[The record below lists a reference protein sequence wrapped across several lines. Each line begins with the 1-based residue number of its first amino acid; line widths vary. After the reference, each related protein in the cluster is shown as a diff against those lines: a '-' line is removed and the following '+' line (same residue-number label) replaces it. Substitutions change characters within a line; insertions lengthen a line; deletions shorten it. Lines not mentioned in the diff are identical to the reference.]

1 MRMFKEKVVK
11 YRNTDTNPKVGNAH
25 IFSKW
30 GRRSQWKIAAH
41 TSISCPLRPRIY
53 FLKVSFWR
61 IPRLPVLVLDCFKPE
76 RLEYECCSKG
86 WPLQRIATMSLVAS
100 SGSSSIQYHN
110 HRRDGIPLPSEDHRS
125 ARAGLLGSPLIGGV
139 YAAQNLARIPL
150 R

>member
-1 MRMFKEKVVK
+1 MFKEKVVK

-61 IPRLPVLVLDCFKPE
+61 IPRLPVLVLDCFKPG
-76 RLEYECCSKG
+76 RLEYECCSKS
-86 WPLQRIATMSLVAS
+86 WPLQCIATMSLVAS
-100 SGSSSIQYHN
+100 SGSSSIQH
-110 HRRDGIPLPSEDHRS
+110 HSHCRDGISLPSDDHRS

-139 YAAQNLARIPL
+139 FAAQNLGRIPL